1 MNRKTLYT
9 LLFIACMAGYIWL
22 YYNVFYSSTS
32 FSSCII
38 KSATG
43 YPCPSCGTTRSVLA
57 LIKGN
62 VFSALKINP
71 LGLIV
76 AGIMIIL
83 PFWVI
88 RDVLTK
94 KQSLLKA
101 YHQTEYAL
109 KTSSIKYVFIILI
122 IANWIWNIYKDL

>member
-9 LLFIACMAGYIWL
+9 LLFIACIAGYIWL
-22 YYNVFYSSTS
+22 YYNIFYPSTA

-38 KSATG
+38 KSVTG
-43 YPCPSCGTTRSVLA
+43 YSCPSCGTTRSVLA
-57 LIKGN
+57 LTKGN

-71 LGLIV
+71 LGVII

-83 PFWVI
+83 PFWII

-94 KQSLLKA
+94 KQSLLRA
-101 YHQTEYAL
+101 YQQTEYTL
-109 KTSSIKYVFIILI
+109 KTSSIKYVFIVLI